1 MGEAASIAKFCSC
14 EAFAK
19 YCCNAMHI
27 QSDCCDGLCTFRYD
41 TDEIE
46 LSRSDSEYELSSDC
60 CILRK
65 TSNK

>member
-1 MGEAASIAKFCSC
+1 MGEAASVVKSLSC

-27 QSDCCDGLCTFRYD
+27 KSDCCDGWCTFSYD
-41 TDEIE
+41 TDMVEIDG
-46 LSRSDSEYELSSDC
+46 SDSEYELESDC

-65 TSNK
+65 TQK